1 MPHSPPPLS
10 ASAIKI
16 IQRIVSAE
24 AESDEDFAIVVG
36 SGEDGRGGG
45 GGAHERPLLSV
56 FGDHAEV
63 VVGEAS
69 ERASEAS
76 LSTIDASV
84 CRPPLC
90 AYSSSSPS
98 SQCRTCIWHLAAV
111 LRRRSLSA
119 AMPFI
124 MDLLSQLSVSRGSKG
139 GGGLAAINQIGN
151 GQTL

>member
-36 SGEDGRGGG
+36 RGEDGRGGG
-45 GGAHERPLLSV
+45 GGRGAHDERPLLSV

-63 VVGEAS
+63 VVGRGS
-69 ERASEAS
+69 KRARKAS
-76 LSTIDASV
+76 LSTIDG
-84 CRPPLC
+84 
-90 AYSSSSPS
+90 
-98 SQCRTCIWHLAAV
+98 AAFV
-111 LRRRSLSA
+111 RIFIAVAVPYMHSAFGGRRRSLSA

-124 MDLLSQLSVSRGSKG
+124 TDLLSQLSVSRGSKG

>member
-1 MPHSPPPLS
+1 MPPSPPPLS

-16 IQRIVSAE
+16 IQRIVSAAE

-45 GGAHERPLLSV
+45 GRGAHERPLLSV

-69 ERASEAS
+69 ERVSEAS
-76 LSTIDASV
+76 LSTIDG
-84 CRPPLC
+84 
-90 AYSSSSPS
+90 
-98 SQCRTCIWHLAAV
+98 AAFV
-111 LRRRSLSA
+111 RIFIAVAVPYMHSAFGGRRRSLSA

-124 MDLLSQLSVSRGSKG
+124 TDLLSQLSVSRGSKG